1 MRELASV
8 HPADVARRW
17 RHIFEDLKETNKQ
30 QDQLIRGQPGVS
42 VENIDS
48 NMGGTERGREGGR
61 EGRGREGGETERNKE
76 REGKRLPS
84 FPSPGPA
91 KAWCLLKTAVW
102 SVQESKAPTRAPPGP
117 LCPKGLQALPC
128 LVSHQIF

>member
-1 MRELASV
+1 MGELASV

-61 EGRGREGGETERNKE
+61 AEGRRGERQRETKKE
-76 REGKRLPS
+76 KAKDCPH
-84 FPSPGPA
+84 SPP
-91 KAWCLLKTAVW
+91 
-102 SVQESKAPTRAPPGP
+102 
-117 LCPKGLQALPC
+117 QALPRHGA
-128 LVSHQIF
+128 S

>member
-8 HPADVARRW
+8 HPADVAGRW

-42 VENIDS
+42 VENTDS

-61 EGRGREGGETERNKE
+61 EGRGREGERQRETKKE
-76 REGKRLPS
+76 KAKDCPH
-84 FPSPGPA
+84 SPP
-91 KAWCLLKTAVW
+91 
-102 SVQESKAPTRAPPGP
+102 
-117 LCPKGLQALPC
+117 QALPRHGA
-128 LVSHQIF
+128 S